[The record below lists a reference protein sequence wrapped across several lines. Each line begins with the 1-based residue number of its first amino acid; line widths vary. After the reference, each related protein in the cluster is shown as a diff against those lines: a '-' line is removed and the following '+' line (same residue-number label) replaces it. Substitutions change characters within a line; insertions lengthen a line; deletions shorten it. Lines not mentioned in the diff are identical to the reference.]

1 MPTYRRS
8 RDTIVAA
15 PQKLCFEVLTD
26 YERSP
31 EWQGPVKRADVLE
44 RYDDGLAAVVAYEID
59 AKVRTVHYTLRHRY
73 DAPRCVTS
81 DFVEGDLEHVAGEW
95 TFEPHEDAEALVT
108 FSMEIDPGRFVP
120 RPIARM
126 LETQVMGAALDD
138 LRREA
143 ERVVST

>member
-15 PQKLCFEVLTD
+15 PQRLCFEVLTD

-44 RYDDGLAAVVAYEID
+44 RYDDGLAEVVAYEID
-59 AKVRTVHYTLRHRY
+59 AKVRTVRYTLRHRY
-73 DAPRCVTS
+73 DVPRRVTS
-81 DFVEGDLEHVAGEW
+81 DFVEGDLRHVAGAW
-95 TFEPHEDAEALVT
+95 TFDADDDATSRVT

-126 LETQVMGAALDD
+126 LEAQVMGAALDD

-143 ERVVST
+143 ERLAA